1 MTNECRARPATPAPG
16 LFSFSAFTQDDMSPK
31 TSPIP
36 TLFTNTL
43 TVFSIDTQCR
53 ITGLNKNAEQLT
65 GYSLSELF
73 GQSLDKILRLE
84 GQISSL
90 ADLFTLKTWEDTQT
104 RQSLLIPREA
114 GGPPIEVLAAVTPLW
129 GSDRSITGALVTLD
143 GNNTTLYHQLLL
155 DSVAEGVLTVNRD
168 LEIISFNRSAEAI
181 TGWKAEEVL
190 GKNCQDVF
198 PEELCEN
205 GCLIKSTVEQEKTFA
220 RQTVFMTNK
229 DGRPFPLSLTSSPL
243 YDLNGRVI
251 GGVQTFHDCSDSL
264 NNALILASVADGVF
278 TIDRNRII
286 TSFNRAAETITGWKQ
301 EEVVG
306 KPCSE
311 IFHSSTCGSD
321 CMLIKAINSNSM
333 YIDRSIFIKNKAG
346 DSIPVTIS
354 SSPLFDDF
362 GNIIGGIET
371 FRDNTSSIRESLILD
386 SIADGVFT
394 VDRNWR
400 ITSFNRAAEDI
411 TGWSHEDAMG
421 KSCSE
426 IFHSSICG
434 KNCAIAESLYKGAP
448 VANRSITIRNTR
460 GEKIPISISASPLT
474 DHEGNIIGGVETFR
488 DLTAIT
494 SLRQQLSQKY
504 TFDAIISKS
513 ASMQRLFSILPDIA
527 RSPSTVLI
535 LGESGTG
542 KELVARALYNSS
554 ERKDKPFVVVNCA
567 ALPETLLESELFGY
581 KAGAFTDARKDKL
594 GRFAAAEGGTLFLDE
609 IGDLPGSVQVKLL
622 RVLQEKVYEP
632 LGSNTPLKADV
643 RIITATNRDLQALV
657 QEGNFRDD
665 LFYRLNVVKINLPP
679 LRERK
684 EDIPLLVDHFIKKY
698 AAQQGKD
705 IVGIA
710 SSALS
715 LLMRY
720 DFPGNIREL
729 ENIVEYSFILCEG
742 GYIHPQH
749 LPEPFAAGSEEMPSP
764 PGHDSGPQT
773 LEEMEMQAITLS
785 LERNHWRKM
794 ATCRE
799 LGISKDTLRRKI
811 ERYGITDSRE
821 TSSPHTEG

>member
-1 MTNECRARPATPAPG
+1 MTQLR
-16 LFSFSAFTQDDMSPK
+16 SQ
-31 TSPIP
+31 IP
-36 TLFTNTL
+36 PMLQNSL
-43 TVFSIDTQCR
+43 TVLLIDTQCR
-53 ITGLNKNAEQLT
+53 IVGLNKNAEMLT
-65 GYSLSELF
+65 GST
-73 GQSLDKILRLE
+73 
-84 GQISSL
+84 L
-90 ADLFTLKTWEDTQT
+90 ADLFGHSLDRILLFKESTINLADLFAQAGWQDTQT
-104 RQSLLIPREA
+104 RQSLLLQRDDA
-114 GGPPIEVLAAVTPLW
+114 TSPIEVLASITPLW
-129 GSDRSITGALVTLD
+129 GADRAISGALVTLD
-143 GNNTTLYHQLLL
+143 SNNATLYHQLLL
-155 DSVAEGVLTVNRD
+155 DSLSEGVLTVNRD
-168 LEIISFNRSAEAI
+168 LEIISFNRAAETI
-181 TGWKAEEVL
+181 TGWKTEDVL

-205 GCLIKSTVEQEKTFA
+205 GCLIKSTIEQEKSFA
-220 RQTVFMTNK
+220 QQTVFMTHR
-229 DGRPFPLSLTSSPL
+229 DGRFFPLALTSTPL
-243 YDLNGRVI
+243 YDLHGKVI

-286 TSFNRAAETITGWKQ
+286 TSFNRAAESITGWKQ
-301 EEVVG
+301 EEVIG
-306 KPCSE
+306 QPCSA
-311 IFHSSTCGSD
+311 IFHSSVCGEN
-321 CMLIKAINSNSM
+321 CLLMKAIDHNSM
-333 YIDRSIFIKNKAG
+333 YIDRSIFIRNKAG

-354 SSPLFDDF
+354 SAPLFDDF

-400 ITSFNRAAEDI
+400 ITSFNRAAEEI
-411 TGWSHEDAMG
+411 TGWAREDAMG
-421 KSCSE
+421 KSCSD

-434 KNCAIAESLYKGAP
+434 KSCAIAESLYKGAP
-448 VANRSITIRNTR
+448 VANRSITIRNSA
-460 GEKIPISISASPLT
+460 GEKIPISISAAPLT

-494 SLRQQLSQKY
+494 TLRQQLSQKY

-542 KELVARALYNSS
+542 KELVARALFNAS
-554 ERKDKPFVVVNCA
+554 ERKEKPFVVVNCA

-581 KAGAFTDARKDKL
+581 KAGAFTDARKDKI

-609 IGDLPGSVQVKLL
+609 IGDIPGSVQVKLL

-632 LGSNTPLKADV
+632 LGSNAPVKADV

-657 QEGNFRDD
+657 KEGSFRDD
-665 LFYRLNVVKINLPP
+665 LFYRLNVVKISLPP

-684 EDIPLLVDHFIKKY
+684 EDIPLLIEHFIKKY

-710 SSALS
+710 NGALA

-729 ENIVEYSFILCEG
+729 ENIIEYSFILCEG
-742 GYIHPQH
+742 GYIQPQH
-749 LPEPFAAGSEEMPSP
+749 LPEPFAAGNEETPVAAR
-764 PGHDSGPQT
+764 DTGPMS
-773 LEEMEMQAITLS
+773 LEDIEKQAIMLS
-785 LERNHWRKM
+785 LEKNRWRKM
-794 ATCRE
+794 TTCRE

-811 ERYGITDSRE
+811 ERYGLA
-821 TSSPHTEG
+821 SPLGGSGDEEE

>member
-1 MTNECRARPATPAPG
+1 MTQHR
-16 LFSFSAFTQDDMSPK
+16 SQ
-31 TSPIP
+31 IP
-36 TLFTNTL
+36 PMLQNNL
-43 TVFSIDTQCR
+43 TVLLIDTQCC
-53 ITGLNKNAEQLT
+53 IVGLNKNAETLT
-65 GYSLSELF
+65 GYSLAELF
-73 GQSLDKILRLE
+73 GQSLDRILLFKE
-84 GQISSL
+84 ATINL
-90 ADLFTLKTWEDTQT
+90 AELFAQTGWQDTQT
-104 RQSLLIPREA
+104 RQSLLYRSEISSPA
-114 GGPPIEVLAAVTPLW
+114 EVLATVTPLW
-129 GSDRSITGALVTLD
+129 GQDRGISGALVTLD
-143 GNNTTLYHQLLL
+143 SSNTLLYHQLLL
-155 DSVAEGVLTVNRD
+155 DSLSEGVLTVNRN
-168 LEIISFNRSAEAI
+168 LEIVSFNRAAETI
-181 TGWKAEEVL
+181 TGWLTEDVL

-198 PEELCEN
+198 PKELCEN
-205 GCLIKSTVEQEKTFA
+205 GCLIKSSIEQEKSFA
-220 RQTVFMTNK
+220 QQTVFMTHR
-229 DGRPFPLSLTSSPL
+229 DGRFFPLSLTSTPL

-251 GGVQTFHDCSDSL
+251 GGVQAFHDCSDSL

-286 TSFNRAAETITGWKQ
+286 TSFNRAAESITGWKQ
-301 EEVVG
+301 EEVIG
-306 KPCSE
+306 QPCST
-311 IFHSSTCGSD
+311 IFHSSVCGED
-321 CMLIKAINSNSM
+321 CLLMKAIDHNSM

-354 SSPLFDDF
+354 SAPLFDDF

-400 ITSFNRAAEDI
+400 ITSFNHAAEKI
-411 TGWSHEDAMG
+411 TGWPREDAMG
-421 KSCSE
+421 KSCSD

-434 KNCAIAESLYKGAP
+434 KNCAIAESLYKGTP
-448 VANRSITIRNTR
+448 VANRSITIRNSS
-460 GEKIPISISASPLT
+460 GEKIPISISAAPLT

-488 DLTAIT
+488 DLTVINT
-494 SLRQQLSQKY
+494 LRQQLSQKY
-504 TFDAIISKS
+504 TFDAIISKA

-542 KELVARALYNSS
+542 KELVARALFNAS
-554 ERKDKPFVVVNCA
+554 ERKEKPFVVVNCA

-609 IGDLPGSVQVKLL
+609 IGDIPGSVQVKLL

-643 RIITATNRDLQALV
+643 RIITATNRDLQGLV
-657 QEGNFRDD
+657 KEGSFRDD
-665 LFYRLNVVKINLPP
+665 LFYRLNVVKISLPP

-684 EDIPLLVDHFIKKY
+684 EDIPLLIEHFIKKY

-705 IVGIA
+705 IVGITN
-710 SSALS
+710 SALA

-729 ENIVEYSFILCEG
+729 ENIIEYSFILCDG
-742 GYIHPQH
+742 GYIQPQH
-749 LPEPFAAGSEEMPSP
+749 LPEPFAGCEESP
-764 PGHDSGPQT
+764 AASCHETGPQS
-773 LEEMEMQAITLS
+773 LEDIEKQAIMLS
-785 LERNHWRKM
+785 LEKNRWRKM
-794 ATCRE
+794 TTCRE

-811 ERYGITDSRE
+811 ERYGLVNLMGTANE
-821 TSSPHTEG
+821 EE